1 MDTCNWVG
9 ENSLLNGNLAKKQI
23 YYMFNIIC
31 KQITSILIFSLRKPI
46 YHVDI
51 FIMLGCIGP
60 FSALQFCFVKT
71 PTCKRKFK
79 IDM

>member
-23 YYMFNIIC
+23 YYIFNIIF

-60 FSALQFCFVKT
+60 F
-71 PTCKRKFK
+71 
-79 IDM
+79 